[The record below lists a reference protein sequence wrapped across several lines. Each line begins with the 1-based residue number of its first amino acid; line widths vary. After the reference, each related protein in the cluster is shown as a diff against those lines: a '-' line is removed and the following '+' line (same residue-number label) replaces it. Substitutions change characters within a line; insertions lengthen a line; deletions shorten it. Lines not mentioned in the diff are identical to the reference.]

1 MMRPVI
7 AGLCRFE
14 SLDDGS
20 VDLAGLAL
28 MNDALDVRDENQRRW
43 DKAMEHK

>member
-1 MMRPVI
+1 MRPVL

-14 SLDDGS
+14 SLNDDS
-20 VDLAGLAL
+20 IDLADLAL

-43 DKAMEHK
+43 DRAMEHK